1 MKIENVFLSLALA
14 LALTAIPACTK
25 QSESSAYRGMR
36 ELVCTTHGRVTMR
49 SQQVGYIRPPAEFG
63 DKDDTYR
70 FYRTYNDRHR
80 GAVGRYRQR
89 MGEYCVIYRV
99 NPNPPNF

>member
-14 LALTAIPACTK
+14 LTLTAIPACTK

-36 ELVCTTHGRVTMR
+36 ELVCTTNGRVTMR
-49 SQQVGYIRPPAEFG
+49 SQQVGYIQGPYNSTS
-63 DKDDTYR
+63 DTYE
-70 FYRTYNDRHR
+70 FYRTYDDRFKHPI
-80 GAVGRYRQR
+80 GRYRQR

-99 NPNPPNF
+99 NPTPPNF